1 MISSELSY
9 IICFLDIWN
18 PSDVDWRHHNAV
30 LVMARKQRCDGK
42 VALGRKTVNLS

>member
-18 PSDVDWRHHNAV
+18 PSDVDWRDLNAV
-30 LVMARKQRCDGK
+30 LAIAVGK
-42 VALGRKTVNLS
+42 GALRRQTANLS

>member
-18 PSDVDWRHHNAV
+18 PSDVDWIDLNAV
-30 LVMARKQRCDGK
+30 LVIVEVKE
-42 VALGRKTVNLS
+42 ALRRQTANLS